1 MPMIQLIA
9 LLALVDCLVLLP
21 SVAVPGLCRC
31 VHETQ
36 HTAESRIEEPPISFR
51 ISSRSNAHLSEAG
64 RDGRRGLSATR

>member
-9 LLALVDCLVLLP
+9 LLALVDCLLP

-36 HTAESRIEEPPISFR
+36 HTAESRIEEPHMSFR